1 MRKFH
6 FGRIAVVAGLIGA
19 ATLTA
24 VLAPVAAQ
32 ANVRTPPLGSQPGN
46 LILSPASGAS
56 TLTPTFSTT
65 TACPTGFQSTAGMVV
80 AANDGTN
87 QGILSA
93 GLPSTIIGAPFS
105 GTLGFDMGT
114 ILSVAGPAGQ
124 TYEFVIQC
132 NASLTSSQ
140 FVQSTFVTFS
150 ADGSSWTSS
159 GTPPAGSTP
168 TTTTLTSN
176 TSTAVFGS
184 NVTLIATVAPAA
196 ATGTVTFFD
205 GTTSLGTGTLAS
217 GSASLSTTT
226 LQVGDHSVTAH
237 YGGSASFGA
246 STSAAMVIHITP
258 ASANTGTET
267 INVNV
272 PLSEGVFT
280 LTVSGTPVQMTDAV
294 NNGNFF
300 ESTGTL
306 SDVTVSD
313 QRQQSKPGW
322 SVSGQVSNFTS
333 GANSFPGS
341 DLGWTPSV
349 KTQNAA
355 ADVVAGPAVP
365 AGTTPG
371 LSGGSGL
378 ASAGASKGFGT
389 SVLSAALDLR
399 VPVTTAVGAYSAV
412 LTVTAVT
419 HA

>member
-1 MRKFH
+1 M
-6 FGRIAVVAGLIGA
+6 AVVAGLIGA

-65 TACPTGFQSTAGMVV
+65 TACPAGFQSTAGMVV

-87 QGILSA
+87 QGILNA
-93 GLPSTIIGAPFS
+93 ALPSTIIGAPFS
-105 GTLGFDMGT
+105 GTLGFSMGT
-114 ILSVAGPAGQ
+114 ILTVAGPAGQ
-124 TYEFVIQC
+124 TYEFVVQC

-184 NVTLIATVAPAA
+184 SVTLIATVAPAA

-205 GTTSLGTGTLAS
+205 GTTSLGTATLAS
-217 GSASLSTTT
+217 GAASISTTT
-226 LQVGDHSVTAH
+226 LQVGDHSITAQ
-237 YGGSASFGA
+237 YGGTATFGA
-246 STSAAMVIHITP
+246 STSSAMVIHITP
-258 ASANTGTET
+258 AGSNTGTET

-280 LTVSGTPVQMTDAV
+280 LTVSATPVQLTDAV
-294 NNGNFF
+294 NNGTFF

-306 SDVTVSD
+306 GAVTVSD
-313 QRQQSKPGW
+313 QRQQTKPGW
-322 SVSGQVSNFTS
+322 SVSGQVSNFTA

-341 DLGWTPSV
+341 DLGWTPTV
-349 KTQNAA
+349 QTQDPAG
-355 ADVVAGPAVP
+355 DVVAGPAVA

-371 LSGGSGL
+371 LAGGSGL
-378 ASAGASKGFGT
+378 ASAAAAKGFGT

-399 VPVTTAVGAYSAV
+399 VPLTTAVGAYSAV